1 MTEKSLQK
9 FVAYC
14 QNNIDGDEKGE
25 AQIFCDHFFMALG
38 YEDGLKGAGADL
50 EYRIRDT
57 DKGSTSFA
65 DLVWPKKVLLEMK
78 KSGTKLDLHL
88 QQVKSYWLMMAGKR
102 PRYIILCNFDEFW
115 IYDFEQ
121 DVSEPADKIRLEDL
135 PKRKEAFAFLLE
147 RPRVPVFHSNREDVT
162 KKAAQ
167 YVATVFHSMQTR
179 GIERE
184 IAMRYCLQCVLAMF
198 AEDVNLL
205 PDNIFSRILEEC
217 FDSDKTPA
225 EKSEQSYDLI
235 GNLFREMN
243 SEGITKGGRYRGVD
257 YFNGGLFEEINLVE
271 LTMHEVE
278 LMRAAARQNW
288 AKVNPAI
295 FGSFFEAGMDK
306 GERHI
311 YGAHYTYESDIIKI
325 VDPVIVQPWKKRIEK
340 AQESDNSLE
349 EYYKLLKELRE
360 FKVLDPACGS
370 GNFLFV
376 AYREMKTLEKE
387 LIVIIKEAS
396 ETDEQKKR
404 LKEFLE
410 EKHYV
415 SAQQFYGIDKK
426 YFAVEVAK
434 MTLMVAKEL
443 WVTEHGEEN
452 DLEKAL
458 PLDNLSENI
467 QARDALVNDDGSPT
481 DWPEADAIIGNPPFQ
496 SKRNMQTE
504 FGADYVN
511 LIQTAYPEVPGRA
524 DFCVFWFYKA
534 HLNLK
539 NNSRAGLVGT
549 NTITQNYSREG
560 SLDYILNNGGIIFSA
575 VASQDWSGEAAVD
588 VSIVNW
594 IKGDYD
600 DEKHLF
606 INSNGETE
614 LHKVDIINSALTTGT
629 DVSKA
634 KVLRTNKKP
643 KSVFQGLVPGHED
656 FLISKEYGLELLG
669 ENEKLHKVVKP
680 HLIGNELVGN
690 QNSQPERFI
699 IDFSEMDINEAS
711 SFKKP
716 FEHIEKNVLPH
727 RRKKAEK
734 QKSEN
739 KKILSRDSNARIN
752 KHHIRFFDT
761 WWQLA
766 YGRSDLK
773 EKFKKIARYISCTQL
788 GLRTIFEFI
797 STEISPNATLM
808 VFPFE
813 DDYSFGVIQSSSH
826 CEWWKARCS
835 TLETRFR
842 YTSNSIW
849 NTFPWPQNPSKKQ
862 IKAVAE
868 AAKELRDARTE
879 ALNNYNM
886 TLRELYRLLEKP
898 GKNNI
903 RDLHKNLD
911 QAVMEAYGFDA
922 DKDLLSQLLE
932 LNLEVTQKEK
942 DGEEVQKPGLPD
954 WVENKEDFISD
965 DCVEFMG

>member
-9 FVAYC
+9 FVEYC

-25 AQIFCDHFFMALG
+25 AQIFCDHFFTALG

-57 DKGSTSFA
+57 DKGSTNFA

-78 KSGTKLDLHL
+78 KSGSKLDLHL
-88 QQVKSYWLMMAGKR
+88 QQVKSYWLMMAGQR
-102 PRYIILCNFDEFW
+102 PRYVVLCNFDEFW

-121 DVSEPADKIRLEDL
+121 DVSEPADKIQLEDL
-135 PKRKEAFAFLLE
+135 PNRREAFSFLLE
-147 RPRVPVFHSNREDVT
+147 RPRTPVFHSNREDVT

-179 GIERE
+179 GIDRE
-184 IAMRYCLQCVLAMF
+184 VAMRYCLQCVLAMF

-205 PDNIFSRILEEC
+205 PDNIFSRILEDC
-217 FDSDKTPA
+217 FDQDKTPA

-243 SEGITKGGRYRGVD
+243 SEGITEGGRYRGVD

-288 AKVNPAI
+288 SKVNPAI

-306 GERHI
+306 GERHV

-340 AQESDNSLE
+340 AQESDNPLE

-387 LIVIIKEAS
+387 LIVLIQEHSI
-396 ETDEQKKR
+396 TDEQKET
-404 LKEFLE
+404 LKNFLA
-410 EKHYV
+410 KNHYV
-415 SAQQFYGIDKK
+415 SAKQFFGIDLK

-467 QARDALVNDDGSPT
+467 QARDALVNKDGTPT

-496 SKRNMQTE
+496 SKNKMQEE
-504 FGADYVN
+504 FGAEYVS
-511 LIQTAYPEVPGRA
+511 TVREAYPGVPGRA
-524 DFCVFWFYKA
+524 DFCVYWFRKA
-534 HLNLK
+534 HDHLK
-539 NNSRAGLVGT
+539 ENQRVGLVGT
-549 NTITQNYSREG
+549 NTIRQNYSREG
-560 SLDYILNNGGIIFSA
+560 SLDYIVNNGGVIYNA
-575 VASQDWSGEAAVD
+575 VSSQTWSGEAVVF

-594 IKGDYD
+594 KKGKFSGQPYLFHLK
-600 DEKHLF
+600 DEEF
-606 INSNGETE
+606 VRSEI
-614 LHKVDIINSALTTGT
+614 
-629 DVSKA
+629 DVIHSSLSLKIDLSKA
-634 KVLRTNKKP
+634 KKLKCNKKP
-643 KSVFQGLVPGHED
+643 KLAFQGQTHGHKG
-656 FLISKEYGLELLG
+656 FLLELEDGKKLLK
-669 ENEKLHKVVKP
+669 EDEKNSEVVKP
-680 HLIGNELVGN
+680 FMNGLDFLSH
-690 QNSQPERFI
+690 QDSQPSRFV
-699 IDFSEMDINEAS
+699 IDFTLLDINKAAS
-711 SFKKP
+711 YKKP
-716 FEHIEKNVLPH
+716 FEIVSNEVLPD
-727 RRKKAEK
+727 RKEKAED
-734 QKSEN
+734 QKKEN
-739 KKILSRDSNARIN
+739 EELLKKNPDARIN
-752 KHHIRFFDT
+752 KHHINFYNS
-761 WWQLA
+761 WWQLS
-766 YGRSDLK
+766 YGRSDMLSSINK
-773 EKFKKIARYISCTQL
+773 NKRYISCS
-788 GLRTIFEFI
+788 RVSSRAIFDFI
-797 STEISPNATLM
+797 SGSIRPSDALM
-808 VFPFE
+808 VFAFE
-813 DDYSFGVIQSSSH
+813 DDYSFGIIQSNLH
-826 CEWWKARCS
+826 WEWWKEKCS
-835 TLETRFR
+835 TLKGDFR
-842 YTSNSIW
+842 YTTSSVW
-849 NTFPWPQNPSKKQ
+849 DTFPWPQGPSEKQ

-868 AAKELRDARTE
+868 AAKELRDARNE
-879 ALNNYNM
+879 ALKNYNM
-886 TLRELYRLLEKP
+886 TLRDLYRLLEKP
-898 GKNNI
+898 GKNKI

-911 QAVMEAYGFDA
+911 QAVMDAYGFDA
-922 DKDLLSQLLE
+922 GKDLLSQLLE
-932 LNLEVTQKEK
+932 LNLEVAQKEN

-954 WVENKEDFISD
+954 WVENKEDFISG